1 MSLLLLQEKTMINWR
16 GMYTLFAKEVWRFL
30 KVTIQTIITPVVTV
44 LLYLLVFSSVL
55 SKHVEIY
62 EGISYTV
69 FLIPGLIM
77 MSVIQNSFANN
88 SSSIFQSKINGN
100 ILFMLLAPLSNLE
113 IYMAYTAA
121 GLVRGILVGIGA
133 WLATCCFEVLPV
145 YNLWLIIAF
154 AVFGSGILG
163 SLGMISAICADKW
176 DHIAAF
182 QNFIVL
188 PLSFLSGAF
197 YSINILPDFWQNVS
211 RFNPIFYMIDGFR
224 YGFLGHSDTSVLF
237 SLGVVTCFFIIV
249 ATVCLLILN
258 KGYKLR
264 S

>member
-1 MSLLLLQEKTMINWR
+1 MFNHR

-30 KVTIQTIITPVVTV
+30 KVTIQTIITPVVSV
-44 LLYLLVFSSVL
+44 VLYLLVFSSVL

-77 MSVIQNSFANN
+77 MSVLQNAFANN

-100 ILFMLLAPLSNLE
+100 IIFMLLSPLSNLE
-113 IYMAYTAA
+113 IYIAYTAA
-121 GLVRGILVGIGA
+121 GILRGVLVGICA
-133 WLATCCFEVLPV
+133 WLATCWFAVLPV
-145 YNLWLIIAF
+145 YNPWILIIF
-154 AVFGSGILG
+154 AVLGSGILS
-163 SLGMISAICADKW
+163 SLGMISAISADKW

-182 QNFIVL
+182 QNFVIL
-188 PLSFLSGAF
+188 PLSFLSGSF
-197 YSINILPDFWQNVS
+197 YSITILPEFWQSAS
-211 RFNPIFYMIDGFR
+211 RLNPFFYMIDGFR
-224 YGFLGHSDTSVLF
+224 YGFLGRSDTSAMF
-237 SLGVVTCFFIIV
+237 SLAVVGCFFV
-249 ATVCLLILN
+249 LVSSLCLLILH